1 MDATL
6 DGMWLTHVYAHE
18 PSSIERRGG
27 GEIINSVRGK
37 ICLKE
42 TMSNTNLIQVCIIIL
57 HYLVYEY
64 I

>member
-42 TMSNTNLIQVCIIIL
+42 TMSNTNLI
-57 HYLVYEY
+57 
-64 I
+64 